1 MLPSSAHA
9 SLEEKMDAALM
20 SKKSRFHQKTL
31 QYIGM
36 VIFGLIAFMY
46 LTPLLWLFDVSFRP
60 RIEIFQVPPKILQAA
75 PWVTFRSY
83 SFDSFKLA
91 FQKYQVG
98 QGFLNSVFVTACG
111 VVVTLLV
118 CSLAAYAFA
127 FLKFKGRE
135 IIFLCILSTMMLP
148 MDTLLAPMYRVLRT
162 LGLFNKHLGLI
173 LLYGASA
180 FGVFLIRQFYV
191 RLPISLIEAAVMDG
205 ASKLRIWWQIILPL
219 SKPALSA
226 LAIYQFRLIWN
237 DFLIPMIV
245 LRNRA
250 LHTLPI
256 KLQTMDSITIAKD
269 YDAIMATGFLAVF
282 VPIVFFLIYQRQFME
297 GLSGSVKG

>member
-1 MLPSSAHA
+1 MLPSAKT
-9 SLEEKMDAALM
+9 SLEEQMDATLM
-20 SKKSRFHQKTL
+20 NKKSLLHKRII

-36 VIFGLIAFMY
+36 GIFTLIAFMY
-46 LTPLLWLFDVSFRP
+46 LTPLFWLFDVSFRP
-60 RIEIFQVPPKILQAA
+60 RIEIFQVPPRILQAA

-83 SFDSFKLA
+83 SFDSFKMA
-91 FQKYQVG
+91 FEKYQVG
-98 QGFLNSVFVTACG
+98 QGFLNSVFVTVSG
-111 VVVTLLV
+111 VVLTLLV

-127 FLKFKGRE
+127 FFKFKGRNF
-135 IIFLCILSTMMLP
+135 IFMFILATMMLP
-148 MDTLLAPMYRVLRT
+148 MDTLLAPTYRVIRS

-191 RLPISLIEAAVMDG
+191 RLPVSLIEAAVMDG

-226 LAIYQFRLIWN
+226 LAIYQFRGIWN
-237 DFLIPMIV
+237 DFLMPMLF
-245 LRNRA
+245 LRNKA

-256 KLQTMDSITIAKD
+256 KLQVMDSSTIAKD
-269 YDAIMATGFLAVF
+269 YDAMMATGFLAVF
-282 VPIVFFLIYQRQFME
+282 IPIVFFLIYQRQFME